1 MQKCNEVMYILCEWK
16 SKPVLLS
23 DGDALLP
30 NPWEVSRP
38 ACPSNCKVVC
48 CFRGGKGGGGV
59 IDCVRRRLHW
69 RGQGKLDFPVYS
81 EGLLFS
87 SGGNALTGVGGREKG
102 T

>member
-1 MQKCNEVMYILCEWK
+1 M
-16 SKPVLLS
+16 LLS

-87 SGGNALTGVGGREKG
+87 SGGKALTGGGGREKG